1 MQHKKIERLM
11 LFAEVAKQL
20 SFTKAADVL
29 DISRGYL
36 STQIKQLEKELGYS
50 LMIRSTRSIRLTPQG
65 ERVAAG
71 MESISQTLVDL
82 ERKAEY
88 ENQCLEGTIRIT
100 APMQFTQGVLLDLCR
115 RFSHKHPGIQFEVE
129 CSYRSFN
136 LVRDNF
142 DFAFRATR
150 NPPENMIAKKLF
162 SYSHAVTGS
171 PDYFSQKS
179 VPTHPKQLVEHD
191 CMNNS
196 DDATWSFSD
205 GDYPIRGWLKNND
218 NLILKTQ
225 ALEARGIIYTP
236 DYFVRKEVDSGKL
249 VSVLSD
255 HISTSNDFYLLYP
268 PIVNRSQRLSKFIE
282 FILQEFAP
290 ESEGS

>member
-11 LFAEVAKQL
+11 LFSEVAKQL
-20 SFTKAADVL
+20 SFTKAADTL

-65 ERVAAG
+65 ERIATG

-100 APMQFTQGVLLDLCR
+100 APMQFTQGTLLDVCR
-115 RFSHKHPGIQFEVE
+115 RFTGEHPGIKFDIE
-129 CSYRSFN
+129 CSYQSFN

-150 NPPENMIAKKLF
+150 NPPDNMIAKKLF
-162 SYSHAVTGS
+162 SYSHAVTGAPS
-171 PDYFSQKS
+171 YFARVSR
-179 VPTHPKQLVEHD
+179 PTHPDQLLEHD
-191 CMNNS
+191 CLNNS
-196 DDATWSFSD
+196 NDATWPFSD
-205 GDYPIRGWLKNND
+205 GEYPIRGWLKNND
-218 NLILKTQ
+218 NHILKTQ
-225 ALEARGIIYTP
+225 ALEGRGIIYTP
-236 DYFVRKEVDSGKL
+236 DYFVRKEINSGKL
-249 VSVLSD
+249 VSVLSEY
-255 HISTSNDFYLLYP
+255 ISTSNDVYLLYP

-282 FILQEFAP
+282 FVLSEFQSSAID
-290 ESEGS
+290 